1 MQSAYQFVDAYWIG
15 KLSKEAVAAV
25 ASSGSIVFLILSLG
39 MGFSMAGTILI
50 AQYVGAKNKEMVNK
64 GTAQTL
70 LSVVII
76 SAFLSV
82 VGYFSAEH
90 ILLLM

>member
-1 MQSAYQFVDAYWIG
+1 MQCAYQFVDAYWIG

-25 ASSGSIVFLILSLG
+25 VSSGSIVFLILSLG

-64 GTAQTL
+64 GAAQTL

-82 VGYFSAEH
+82 LGYFSAQH

>member
-1 MQSAYQFVDAYWIG
+1 MLIGLENSQKKLWLRLPLVDQ
-15 KLSKEAVAAV
+15 LC
-25 ASSGSIVFLILSLG
+25 SLG

-64 GTAQTL
+64 GAAQTL

-82 VGYFSAEH
+82 LGYFSAEH

>member
-50 AQYVGAKNKEMVNK
+50 AQYVGAKNKEMA
-64 GTAQTL
+64 AQTL

-82 VGYFSAEH
+82 LGYFSAEH

>member
-1 MQSAYQFVDAYWIG
+1 M
-15 KLSKEAVAAV
+15 AAV

-64 GTAQTL
+64 GAAQTL
-70 LSVVII
+70 LSVVVIPVILSII
-76 SAFLSV
+76 
-82 VGYFSAEH
+82 GYFSAEH

>member
-15 KLSKEAVAAV
+15 KLLKEAVAAV

-64 GTAQTL
+64 GAAQTL
-70 LSVVII
+70 LSVVVI
-76 SAFLSV
+76 SVILSV
-82 VGYFSAEH
+82 LGYFSAEH